1 MARKR
6 NYDDIKVVV
15 MNPERI
21 PFMEE
26 KLTKLLY
33 EEYIGET
40 SREDRNKVEKPFI
53 KNYFS

>member
-1 MARKR
+1 MGKRK
-6 NYDDIKVVV
+6 DEKIKVVV

-33 EEYIGET
+33 EEYIRET
-40 SREDRNKVEKPFI
+40 SKEDHKKI
-53 KNYFS
+53 AQ